1 MRIIRRIFVSSSALF
16 LSSPLSTFVLSNRPS
31 QPFTPD
37 QSIERIIIEFLDKL
51 CPTKP
56 ADMEEGKEGE
66 KKKKRGRREKRN
78 GEEWKINV
86 KEREGKKQKE
96 EEKKR
101 DGKKGE
107 LKVRR
112 KYCWIR
118 N

>member
-1 MRIIRRIFVSSSALF
+1 MFFSSALF

-66 KKKKRGRREKRN
+66 KKK
-78 GEEWKINV
+78 NV
-86 KEREGKKQKE
+86 EEGKKE
-96 EEKKR
+96 MEKN
-101 DGKKGE
+101 GK
-107 LKVRR
+107 
-112 KYCWIR
+112 
-118 N
+118 